1 MAPVLGLVVE
11 SLIPLLLLFI
21 PNLGVV
27 LALAFHS
34 FIPNL
39 GVVLAL
45 AFHSF
50 IPNLGVM
57 LALAFHSLVLLTP
70 APNYAGGFSV
80 SCACRLL
87 LALPNLEQAAS
98 VQLFSR
104 AGVIAGAVSSALVPS
119 ATFGAFAAIG
129 AALLT
134 ALVPNLDLKAILP
147 NLDRTA
153 FLPNLDR
160 TALLRGRIASQRM
173 QLPLAAEPNLEADP
187 NLGARRL
194 MHAASYATALYA
206 FVLPVLGLL
215 HMGSS
220 SM

>member
-1 MAPVLGLVVE
+1 M
-11 SLIPLLLLFI
+11 
-21 PNLGVV
+21 
-27 LALAFHS
+27 
-34 FIPNL
+34 
-39 GVVLAL
+39 
-45 AFHSF
+45 
-50 IPNLGVM
+50 
-57 LALAFHSLVLLTP
+57 
-70 APNYAGGFSV
+70 
-80 SCACRLL
+80 
-87 LALPNLEQAAS
+87 
-98 VQLFSR
+98 
-104 AGVIAGAVSSALVPS
+104 PS

-173 QLPLAAEPNLEADP
+173 QLSTLEADP

>member
-1 MAPVLGLVVE
+1 MLGLVVE

-27 LALAFHS
+27 LALAFH
-34 FIPNL
+34 
-39 GVVLAL
+39 A
-45 AFHSF
+45 
-50 IPNLGVM
+50 
-57 LALAFHSLVLLTP
+57 LVLLTP

-147 NLDRTA
+147 NL
-153 FLPNLDR
+153 
-160 TALLRGRIASQRM
+160 
-173 QLPLAAEPNLEADP
+173 EADP